1 MFVQNSHSDKGPVW
15 RPRNASNK
23 IKDPKALAAS
33 TDKTESSILRFDV
46 NPGVRTQFVANF
58 IDSFSPA
65 PIDRDG
71 KVGVIMHLQDAF
83 PEFIGRS
90 PVLDKA
96 ITALSS
102 AFLAKRNQD
111 QQLLQYSTKLYGEA
125 LRTVH
130 GRIRSGRKC
139 GQDSLFTTV
148 IFQIYEVGPLPHSF
162 CPNLTIS

>member
-1 MFVQNSHSDKGPVW
+1 MFVQNEHSDKGPVW
-15 RPRNASNK
+15 RPRNASTR
-23 IKDPKALAAS
+23 IKGPKAMAPTTGKADS
-33 TDKTESSILRFDV
+33 NIVRFDI

-71 KVGVIMHLQDAF
+71 KAGVIMHLQDAF

-111 QQLLQYSTKLYGEA
+111 QRLLRYSTKLYGEA

-130 GRIRSGRKC
+130 GRIQSGRKC

-148 IFQIYEVGPLPHSF
+148 IFQIYEVCLLSHSSH
-162 CPNLTIS
+162 PNLTLS